1 MHYDAD
7 LRKKSRPSLLFH
19 ENLRYHAEI
28 ECLEADMGE
37 KKANLRINADTNPS
51 LGSSIRSRRR
61 VLNLTQENLS
71 DISGVSLRLV
81 HEIEHGKDVV
91 QLATLI
97 KILSCLGLHLQLSIG
112 AADAVTID
120 PAIAALGHGEK

>member
-1 MHYDAD
+1 
-7 LRKKSRPSLLFH
+7 
-19 ENLRYHAEI
+19 
-28 ECLEADMGE
+28 MGGKE
-37 KKANLRINADTNPS
+37 ANLRVNADVTSN

-61 VLNLTQENLS
+61 ALNLTQENLS

-81 HEIEHGKDVV
+81 HEIEHGKEVV

-120 PAIAALGHGEK
+120 PAIAQLGQSKK

>member
-1 MHYDAD
+1 MAQICEKLTHN
-7 LRKKSRPSLLFH
+7 LLFH

-28 ECLEADMGE
+28 EYLEAKRRR
-37 KKANLRINADTNPS
+37 KKANLRVNADAYPR
-51 LGSSIRSRRR
+51 LGGSVRSRRR
-61 VLNLTQENLS
+61 ALNLPQEDLS

-81 HEIEHGKDVV
+81 HEVEHGKEVV

-97 KILSCLGLHLQLSIG
+97 KMLSCLGLHLQLSIG

-120 PAIAALGHGEK
+120 PAIAQLGNGKK

>member
-1 MHYDAD
+1 
-7 LRKKSRPSLLFH
+7 
-19 ENLRYHAEI
+19 
-28 ECLEADMGE
+28 MGE
-37 KKANLRINADTNPS
+37 KEVNLRVDADTNPS

-61 VLNLTQENLS
+61 TLKLTQENLS

-81 HEIEHGKDVV
+81 HEIEHGKEVV

-112 AADAVTID
+112 AADAITID
-120 PAIAALGHGEK
+120 PAIAALGRGKK